1 MKPLI
6 QEGLRNESFKP
17 YYFYH
22 SYQKI
27 HLERKCLWLE
37 CFWTSFLV
45 KKASIES
52 NTKFMVGLFSMRFSL
67 LYYETNK
74 PKNPYSFYSFSRL
87 PRSAR
92 PAPSHLC
99 LPHLPC
105 LRCPHPLTPPAPHS
119 LVVLQKCELLPS
131 PVFLFSA
138 TPPPTYPYVRCV
150 FIVEIWLWKPP

>member
-27 HLERKCLWLE
+27 HLERKCLCLE
-37 CFWTSFLV
+37 CFWTSFFV
-45 KKASIES
+45 KKAWIES
-52 NTKFMVGLFSMRFSL
+52 NTKFIVGLFSMRFSL

-74 PKNPYSFYSFSRL
+74 PQNLYSFYSFSRL
-87 PRSAR
+87 PHAVR
-92 PAPSHLC
+92 PAPSHLY
-99 LPHLPC
+99 LPRLPC
-105 LRCPHPLTPPAPHS
+105 LCCPHPLTPLALHS

-131 PVFLFSA
+131 LVFLFSA
-138 TPPPTYPYVRCV
+138 PLLPLTPTSDVSSS
-150 FIVEIWLWKPP
+150 